1 MARVPSSHNFAP
13 ELLTRVA
20 QSLEEFGLR
29 DKAGGIYERLGLLDR
44 AMDAYVSGRGYRQAI
59 ELAKQVNPAM
69 VTSLHEQ
76 WGDWLVSEKKGDG
89 AINHYIEAGAVL
101 KAIDAAIA

>member
-1 MARVPSSHNFAP
+1 
-13 ELLTRVA
+13 
-20 QSLEEFGLR
+20 
-29 DKAGGIYERLGLLDR
+29 
-44 AMDAYVSGRGYRQAI
+44 
-59 ELAKQVNPAM
+59 M